1 MNISRSHLLTRN
13 IVLVAVTAV
22 MLFSFGSCNKKVPFL
37 ISTVVPAAE
46 GYVVTNIDDNNNY
59 DIRIHII
66 NLAKPER
73 LQPPRNTYVV
83 WIETDNNSIKNI
95 GQINSST
102 GFLSEK
108 LKASFE
114 TKSSFKPIK
123 LFITAENDANIQYP
137 ISQVVL
143 TTDYF
148 RN

>member
-1 MNISRSHLLTRN
+1 MKNSRSHILKKN
-13 IVLVAVTAV
+13 IVLVAVTV
-22 MLFSFGSCNKKVPFL
+22 IMIFSFGSCKKKVPFL

-46 GYVVTNIDDNNNY
+46 GYVVTNKDDNNNY
-59 DIRIHII
+59 DIIIHII

-83 WIETDNNSIKNI
+83 WIETDNNSIKNM
-95 GQINSST
+95 GQIKSST
-102 GFLSEK
+102 GFLSEN

-114 TKSSFKPIK
+114 TQSSFKPIK

-137 ISQVVL
+137 ISQIVL

-148 RN
+148 RK